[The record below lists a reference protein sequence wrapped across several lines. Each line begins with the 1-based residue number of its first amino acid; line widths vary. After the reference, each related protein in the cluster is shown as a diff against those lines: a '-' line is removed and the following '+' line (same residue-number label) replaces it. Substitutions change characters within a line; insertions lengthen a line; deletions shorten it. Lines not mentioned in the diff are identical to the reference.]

1 MVEGELK
8 DGDCTLVIIGE
19 GRKEDE
25 AVRKRLSRYR
35 ERSNEE

>member
-1 MVEGELK
+1 MGVV
-8 DGDCTLVIIGE
+8 TLVIIGE

-25 AVRKRLSRYR
+25 AVKKGLSRYR

>member
-1 MVEGELK
+1 MGVV
-8 DGDCTLVIIGE
+8 TLVIIGE

-25 AVRKRLSRYR
+25 AVKKRLSRYR

>member
-1 MVEGELK
+1 MGVV
-8 DGDCTLVIIGE
+8 TLVVIEE

-25 AVRKRLSRYR
+25 AVNKRLSRYR